1 MFEDLVIK
9 TRSIRNYSPDRN
21 IDESILK
28 NIVGIT
34 RYCPSSANLQPL
46 KYRLVFKPEE
56 CGKVFENIR
65 YAGYYKAGTV
75 PKKGHEG
82 KAYIIIC
89 NDKKI
94 APNTQNFLRDTGI
107 VAQTMM
113 LYACEQGIGGCMIGS
128 FDEQAIKEE
137 LKIGTN
143 FNIML
148 IISLGISDE
157 VCEITEVKNNDVRYF
172 EKDGI
177 HYVPKRNLDEI
188 IIG

>member
-1 MFEDLVIK
+1 MIDIQFGQPPLHKMPILLKRGKAMFEDLVIK
-9 TRSIRNYSPDRN
+9 TRSIRNYSPDEK
-21 IDESILK
+21 IEEGTLK
-28 NIVGIT
+28 KIVGIT

-46 KYRLVFKPEE
+46 KFRLVFEREE
-56 CGKVFENIR
+56 CRKVFENIR
-65 YAGYYKAGTV
+65 YAGYYKTGTV
-75 PKKGHEG
+75 PKKGHES

-128 FDEQAIKEE
+128 FNEQAIKEE
-137 LKIGTN
+137 LKIGTD
-143 FNIML
+143 FDIML

-157 VCEITEVKNNDVRYF
+157 V
-172 EKDGI
+172 
-177 HYVPKRNLDEI
+177 
-188 IIG
+188 